1 MERSR
6 RRNVK
11 YQAEEITFRAR
22 INPLRLP
29 EQLQNTALSAVVE
42 SVRVLFMK
50 IIALAIQGLRSNDLI
65 RFCIQADG
73 LDKPI
78 STELMTV
85 EAVTLEKVLGCVLKV
100 LQSKDQILLDDGF
113 LVDILTIRRDIGGGR
128 IKKVVNIELDRLR
141 KQSILTIPEDDIGL
155 CCAKAII
162 YALAH
167 LNKDPRINSLR
178 DRRRPNLLNRAKEL
192 HEATG
197 IPLGPC
203 TYEEIKKFEQHL
215 DVQVVVISSEN
226 LNKVNIFFFSCI
238 INNIFTLFTLKLLF
252 AI

>member
-1 MERSR
+1 MENAIELEERSR
-6 RRNVK
+6 RSNAK
-11 YQAEEITFRAR
+11 YQAEEISFRAR

-29 EQLQNTALSAVVE
+29 QHLQNTALSTAVA
-42 SVRVLFMK
+42 SVRALFTK
-50 IIALAIQGLRSNDLI
+50 LIAMGTQGLRPTDLI

-78 STELMTV
+78 STELATV
-85 EAVTLEKVLGCVLKV
+85 EAITLEKVLGCVLKV
-100 LQSKDQILLDDGF
+100 LQSKDQIQLDEGF
-113 LVDILTIRRDIGGGR
+113 FVDILTLRRDIGGGR
-128 IKKVVNIELDRLR
+128 IQKVFNVEIDRLR
-141 KQSILTIPEDDIGL
+141 KQSILTIPEDDLGL

-192 HEATG
+192 HEAAG

-203 TYEEIKKFEQHL
+203 TYDEIKIFEQHL
-215 DVQVVVISSEN
+215 NVPNSRNFRRE
-226 LNKVNIFFFSCI
+226 FE
-238 INNIFTLFTLKLLF
+238 
-252 AI
+252 